1 MSQKLNKGYKFKEIL
16 SMKKLMFVVGVLS
29 FLFIGAVTIDSVM
42 ADQVYDDPPKKEV
55 KSKDCSKTCKSAK
68 TCCPSKSKDL
78 GRKECHDKEGA
89 KSAKATNKNTSNTK
103 KEDPDK
109 K

>member
-1 MSQKLNKGYKFKEIL
+1 MSQKLNEGYKFKEIKR
-16 SMKKLMFVVGVLS
+16 MKKLMFVVGVLS

-78 GRKECHDKEGA
+78 GSKECHDKEGT
-89 KSAKATNKNTSNTK
+89 KSAKATDNKTGDTK

>member
-1 MSQKLNKGYKFKEIL
+1 
-16 SMKKLMFVVGVLS
+16 MKKLMFVVGVLS

-55 KSKDCSKTCKSAK
+55 KSKDCSKKCPSAK
-68 TCCPSKSKDL
+68 TCCPSKAKDHGSKEKCD
-78 GRKECHDKEGA
+78 DKEDA
-89 KSAKATNKNTSNTK
+89 KSAKATNEKTSDTK